1 MVIVLKNAGKIKKKI
16 VLFLEIGQ
24 AKLFFYLPA
33 NICVSEYMPFVSKK
47 VIKNTDTNKK
57 ETKEEKEIEKLVAVN
72 SIQQEI

>member
-1 MVIVLKNAGKIKKKI
+1 M
-16 VLFLEIGQ
+16 FLEIGQ

-57 ETKEEKEIEKLVAVN
+57 AKQTKETKEEKEIENVVAVN